1 MPIRRSI
8 ATPPGEPTNH
18 VDMTPEQEAAYI
30 AGLSTDEDRLNESWR
45 VLRQERDAL
54 LSETDWV
61 GARGVNLSSAE
72 LEKYDIYRQSLR
84 DLPESDSDPN
94 NIVMPTL

>member
-45 VLRQERDAL
+45 GLRQERDAL

>member
-1 MPIRRSI
+1 MPPRRSI

-18 VDMTPEQEAAYI
+18 VDMTPEQEASYI
-30 AGLSTDEDRLNESWR
+30 AGQSTDEERLNEAWR

-54 LSETDWV
+54 LSESDWI
-61 GARGVNLSSAE
+61 GARGVDLTPAD

-84 DLPESDSDPN
+84 DIPQNYSDPKN
-94 NIVMPTL
+94 VVMPTL

>member
-1 MPIRRSI
+1 MPPRRSI
-8 ATPPGEPTNH
+8 ATPPGQPTKH

-54 LSETDWV
+54 LSESDWI
-61 GARGVNLSSAE
+61 GARGVNLSASK
-72 LEKYDIYRQSLR
+72 LKKYDTYRQALR
-84 DLPESDSDPN
+84 DIPQNHSDPGN
-94 NIVMPTL
+94 VVMPTL